1 MIPRR
6 ALSAVGAALLFFTD
20 FTKPLAFGNVF
31 VYYTTI
37 YPHRYGALHFLH
49 RTGK

>member
-1 MIPRR
+1 MIQRR
-6 ALSAVGAALLFFTD
+6 ALSAVGAALLLTD
-20 FTKPLAFGNVF
+20 FTKVLAFGNVF

>member
-1 MIPRR
+1 MIQRR
-6 ALSAVGAALLFFTD
+6 AHSREGAALLFLTD
-20 FTKPLAFGNVF
+20 FTKVLAFGNVF
-31 VYYTTI
+31 VYYTII

>member
-1 MIPRR
+1 MIQRR
-6 ALSAVGAALLFFTD
+6 ASLLWARRSFFTD
-20 FTKPLAFGNVF
+20 FTKALAFGNVF